1 METIFIHETDESI
14 RDVLTIIFNSE
25 GYQVKFFERYGDWF
39 LRSLSTNP
47 SLVILD
53 FKLTGEVS
61 IAACQ
66 LIRHRY
72 PYLPVLAMSCN
83 ERIGDLYLRHGFDD
97 YILKPFDVTEL
108 LSVVRRM
115 ISTAKISKHK
125 TCTVTASN

>member
-25 GYQVKFFERYGDWF
+25 GYQVKFFERCGDWF

-66 LIRHRY
+66 LIRRRY

-125 TCTVTASN
+125 TCTVTPSN